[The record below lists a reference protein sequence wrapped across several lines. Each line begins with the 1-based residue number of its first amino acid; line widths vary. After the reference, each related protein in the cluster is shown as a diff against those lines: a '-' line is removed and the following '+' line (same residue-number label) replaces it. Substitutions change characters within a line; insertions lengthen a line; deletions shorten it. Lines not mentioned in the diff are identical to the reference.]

1 METDYNYAFTP
12 IWTIWSYVFDS
23 LMNLQ
28 QIVSLFRR
36 AGVKILRAIDDAGL
50 SVKEQI
56 GQLSGL
62 TPVLDKALAMIGPD
76 GDVAEIKEDLTSVQT
91 GQYITEYIPHLPMR
105 ACRYR

>member
-1 METDYNYAFTP
+1 M
-12 IWTIWSYVFDS
+12 
-23 LMNLQ
+23 
-28 QIVSLFRR
+28 
-36 AGVKILRAIDDAGL
+36 KILRAIDDAGL

-91 GQYITEYIPHLPMR
+91 GQYITDDMPHKPMR
-105 ACRYR
+105 ACRYRL